1 MTGEHRHKNDT
12 TNRQRV
18 SRHSL
23 LTPHYFLFSQ
33 PHIFSN
39 SILASHTFG
48 TFGFARHTSRP
59 FAKPKE
65 PNFSTH
71 RKKFLERHGLA
82 FQRDSFVAEI
92 KKDIGMANATLK
104 QEILNSIGL
113 VYNLAEK
120 SKLDDS
126 LFELTDKELSFLADY
141 FHITKPQALLIAVI
155 FTLNYKGRKVD
166 LDDLNSHFECN
177 PMKLLEYSDDFVE
190 LYEKRLLRKNNKSN
204 RYRQIKLKGV
214 DEEFCINELV
224 SEKILKGEPIPEVL
238 IDVVQYE
245 DIFTLLEK
253 LYELG
258 KQRDNDEIT
267 TRELFE
273 QTQSIIDENIHFKLI
288 ERTRLLGT
296 SIEEKYLFLYVAW
309 KFLEGDRDPWV
320 ERAFKGIYDRP
331 NERFTQI
338 QKFLTKE
345 NNLIKE
351 DWLEIEDAAFFDDAK
366 MKLTEKALDLLS
378 DCDIKLFNKDLDKK
392 KKENVILPDSVP
404 FRELI
409 YSDEEA
415 HQLDLLKTLLV
426 EENFKNTQER
436 LVEKA
441 LPKGVTVLLHGAP
454 GTGKTE
460 SVLQIA
466 KATNREIMKVDI
478 SASRSMWFGES
489 EKIIKQVF
497 KDYKSYAKGLQATP
511 ILFFNEADAIIAKRK
526 GEANSSNVSDTEN
539 RIQNILLEEIENFEG
554 ILIATTNLA
563 NNMDNAFERR
573 FLFKVEFKKPSVS
586 AKSQIWKSKLPHLSK
601 EDCELLA
608 SQFDFSGGQI
618 DNIVRKNEINE
629 IIHGNKVD
637 VKTLFEFCKEETLSN
652 QFSRNQI
659 GFKRSN

>member
-1 MTGEHRHKNDT
+1 MSRHTASTFANR
-12 TNRQRV
+12 TNRHANPILQK
-18 SRHSL
+18 SL
-23 LTPHYFLFSQ
+23 LTNRTQAHPPPRLV
-33 PHIFSN
+33 
-39 SILASHTFG
+39 
-48 TFGFARHTSRP
+48 
-59 FAKPKE
+59 KK
-65 PNFSTH
+65 PNFE
-71 RKKFLERHGLA
+71 KNFLERHTLA
-82 FQRDSFVAEI
+82 FHRNSFAAEI
-92 KKDIGMANATLK
+92 KNDIGMANATLK
-104 QEILNSIGL
+104 QEVLNSIGL

-120 SKLDDS
+120 SKLDNS

-141 FHITKPQALLIAVI
+141 FHISKSQALIISVV

-190 LYEKRLLRKNNKSN
+190 LYERRLLRKNSKSN
-204 RYRQIKLKGV
+204 RHRQIKLKGA

-224 SEKILKGEPIPEVL
+224 SEKIFKSEPIPEVL
-238 IDVVQYE
+238 IDVVKYE
-245 DIFTLLEK
+245 DVFTLLEK
-253 LYELG
+253 LHELG
-258 KQRDNDEIT
+258 EQRDDEEIT

-273 QTQSIIDENIHFKLI
+273 QTQSILDENIHFPLI
-288 ERTRLLGT
+288 EKTRFLGT
-296 SIEEKYLFLYVAW
+296 SIEEKYLFLYVVW
-309 KFLEGDRDPWV
+309 KFLEGDKDPWV
-320 ERAFKGIYDRP
+320 ERTFKGIYDRP

-338 QKFLTKE
+338 QRFLAKE

-366 MKLTEKALDLLS
+366 MKLTEKALDLLTE
-378 DCDIKLFNKDLDKK
+378 CDIKLFNKDLDKK
-392 KKENVILPDSVP
+392 KKENVILPDNVP
-404 FRELI
+404 FRKLI
-409 YSDEEA
+409 YSDNEA
-415 HQLDLLKTLLV
+415 HQLDLLRTLLV
-426 EENFKNTQER
+426 EENLKNTQER
-436 LVEKA
+436 LVQKA
-441 LPKGVTVLLHGAP
+441 LPKGVTALLHGAP

-497 KDYKSYAKGLQATP
+497 KDYKSYAKKQSLTP

-526 GEANSSNVSDTEN
+526 EANSSNVSDTEN

-563 NNMDNAFERR
+563 NNMDTAFERR
-573 FLFKVEFKKPSVS
+573 FLFKIEFQKPSIT
-586 AKSQIWKSKLPHLSK
+586 AKSQIWKSKMPHLSY

-629 IIHGNKVD
+629 IIHGNKVN
-637 VKTLFEFCKEETLSN
+637 VKTLVEFCKEETLSN
-652 QFSRNQI
+652 QFSKTPI
-659 GFKRSN
+659 GFKRNN